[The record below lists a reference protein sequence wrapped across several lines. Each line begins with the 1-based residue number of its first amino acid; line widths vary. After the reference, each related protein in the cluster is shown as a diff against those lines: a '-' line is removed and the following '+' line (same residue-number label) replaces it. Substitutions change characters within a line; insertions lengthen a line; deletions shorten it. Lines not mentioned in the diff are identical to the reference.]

1 MQRFSAIFDT
11 NRKHR
16 GVVAMSMV
24 LVVCLLTGS
33 LIGCQASSGKQSSL
47 SENLTSSVLSVGD
60 TAVDVKEEALAQM
73 DWTALLY
80 EEYAFGHDLDEFQA
94 PEADTS
100 MGFGYLKEK
109 ERLEPYLDATSQAYG
124 IKANLLIEIRNF
136 FISSPSELVQEDEIN
151 WFAGEGWGIDRLG
164 FTLEPSSVRQ
174 ETDGDIII
182 DYRRIA
188 R

>member
-16 GVVAMSMV
+16 GVLAMSMV

-136 FISSPSELVQEDEIN
+136 FLSSPSELVQEDEIN
-151 WFAGEGWGIDRLG
+151 WFARRRLG
-164 FTLEPSSVRQ
+164 
-174 ETDGDIII
+174 D
-182 DYRRIA
+182 
-188 R
+188 